1 MRIERRRA
9 GDEDVAA
16 ACHDVWRAARSVDDP
31 AGWPRSPRFFRAW
44 LEHGYEGY
52 PGELWV
58 VPSVS
63 EDPVS
68 GNSASGDLGGSG
80 GSGLDAWCHL
90 GLPDR
95 EDLTVAAVRIVVRPE
110 ARRRGLGTSLLRH
123 AAGRA
128 RVLGRT
134 LLAAETEE
142 HSAGEAFAGRFKAAR
157 GHTLVRRV
165 LDLSAVAPARLAS
178 LRDEAAAHSAGY
190 SLVRWRD
197 ATPAAYLGRV
207 AAVYEAMNDAPRD
220 PGREAAAWDSVRVR
234 RDDAI
239 TAAFGCRGYQVAAVH
254 DVTGDMAALTGILVD
269 RVYPSWGIVTIT
281 AVTEPHR
288 GRRLGLAV
296 KIAAQEWAAS
306 AEPALR
312 WIETD
317 NAAVNRHMI
326 AVNEALGYR
335 IHEPAMVSYE
345 LPVEDVPE

>member
-1 MRIERRRA
+1 MRIERRQA

-16 ACHDVWRAARSVDDP
+16 ACHDVWLAARGVDDP
-31 AGWPRSPRFFRAW
+31 EGMPRSPRFFRAW

-58 VPSVS
+58 VPGPS
-63 EDPVS
+63 S
-68 GNSASGDLGGSG
+68 GAGGSGALGGSG
-80 GSGLDAWCHL
+80 GSGRPGLDAWCHL

-95 EDLTVAAVRIVVRPE
+95 EDLTVAAVRIVVRPG
-110 ARRRGLGTSLLRH
+110 ARRRGLGTGLLRH
-123 AAGRA
+123 AADRA
-128 RVLGRT
+128 RALGRT
-134 LLAAETEE
+134 LLAAEAEE
-142 HSAGEAFAGRFKAAR
+142 NSAGEAFAGRVKATR

-165 LDLSAVAPARLAS
+165 LDLTAVPPGQLAR

-197 ATPAAYLGRV
+197 ATPDSYRGRI

-220 PGREAAAWDSVRVR
+220 PGREAAAWDADRVR

-254 DVTGDMAALTGILVD
+254 DATGDIAAFTGLLVD
-269 RVYPSWGIVTIT
+269 PEYPAWGLVTIT
-281 AVTEPHR
+281 AVTGPHR
-288 GRRLGLAV
+288 GHRLGLGV
-296 KIAAQEWAAS
+296 KIAAQAWAAS

-335 IHEPAMVSYE
+335 IHEPGMVSYE
-345 LPVEDVPE
+345 LPVEDVPPE